1 MEANRKGSSCKL
13 RTKDKRLTGRPA
25 YISRRVVV
33 LHLPKCTAPL
43 LYHLRPHCPG
53 VRTLFSGSDTVHV
66 GEREEMGREDMS
78 NEGDVVVRV
87 AEDGA
92 EYYIDHFTQ
101 VLRSAMQYATSATIR
116 PSKRS

>member
-1 MEANRKGSSCKL
+1 MNE
-13 RTKDKRLTGRPA
+13 RLTSRPA

-33 LHLPKCTAPL
+33 LHLPERTASL

-53 VRTLFSGSDTVHV
+53 VRTLLSGSNTVHV

-87 AEDGA
+87 AEDCA
-92 EYYIDHFTQ
+92 EYDIDHFTQ
-101 VLRSAMQYATSATIR
+101 VLRSAM
-116 PSKRS
+116 